1 MMSMPGFGNIHD
13 NEAAFL
19 VAASS
24 INAGDIDTG
33 EQILTQLREHI
44 IQSGEIKSRMWLL
57 PQIVDVIERCAAR
70 KAAA

>member
-1 MMSMPGFGNIHD
+1 MKIMPCFGNIHD

-24 INAGDIDTG
+24 INAGDIDGG

-44 IQSGEIKSRMWLL
+44 MQTEEIKSLLWLL
-57 PQIVDVIERCAAR
+57 PQVVEVIKRCAAR